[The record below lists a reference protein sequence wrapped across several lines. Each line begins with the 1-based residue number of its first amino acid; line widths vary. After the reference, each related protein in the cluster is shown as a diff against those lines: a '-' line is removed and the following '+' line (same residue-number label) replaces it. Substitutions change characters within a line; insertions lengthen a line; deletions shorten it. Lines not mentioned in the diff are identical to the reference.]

1 MSGVYQWRE
10 GFRFKA
16 DPNAVGAEIEMLSA
30 KAPEGQLTPQAL
42 VDAARRSNGPLY
54 GMFEWDDADAARQHR
69 LEQARGILQ
78 ALVVTVKLGPK
89 QEAKPMRAFVNVVK
103 NGQQG
108 YRALD
113 AAMADKELRDQVVQ
127 RAWAELVSWKQ
138 RYADYEELAVAVAA
152 VNVAVRKR
160 DETASQDK
168 AA

>member
-1 MSGVYQWRE
+1 MGT
-10 GFRFKA
+10 
-16 DPNAVGAEIEMLSA
+16 EIEALSV

-42 VDAARRSNGPLY
+42 VDAARKSNGSLY
-54 GMFEWDDADAARQHR
+54 DMFEWDDADAARLHR

-113 AAMADKELRDQVVQ
+113 AAMADKELREQVVQ
-127 RAWAELVSWKQ
+127 RAWTELTSWRQKYAEYQ
-138 RYADYEELAVAVAA
+138 ELAVAVAA
-152 VNVAVRKR
+152 VNVAIRKR
-160 DETASQDK
+160 DEAAAQDK